1 MDGRAGRL
9 STRVSFQNVCVIAS
23 VGTGKTTRYI
33 IPNVLDKANQNC
45 SIVVNDPKGEVH
57 DVTSGYMQAQGFE
70 VLVINPEDL
79 TQSAFFNPLAEA
91 KTDIEIEQV
100 AEILIKAGTGG
111 QAKDPIWDNGAIRLV
126 SILLKILQRAERNA
140 DEKEE
145 TGAGESKN
153 PINPRGFT
161 LGSLYYLLQ
170 NFGQDGS
177 PLDDFVMANTVDT
190 DNLDDDALADEWT

>member
-33 IPNVLDKANQNC
+33 IPNVLDKAKQNC

-57 DVTSGYMQAQGFE
+57 DVTSGYMKAQGFE
-70 VLVINPEDL
+70 VLVINPENL
-79 TQSAFFNPLAEA
+79 SQSAFFNPLAEA

-126 SILLKILQRAERNA
+126 SVLLKILQRAERNA
-140 DEKEE
+140 DEKKERN
-145 TGAGESKN
+145 AGESKD
-153 PINPRGFT
+153 PIDVKQFT
-161 LGSLYYLLQ
+161 LGNLYYLLQ

-190 DNLDDDALADEWT
+190 DDPDDDALADEWT